1 MKNSNL
7 NELSIKEV
15 ESKMLTYR
23 GQKVLLD
30 RDVADFYGV
39 ETKRVNEAVKNN
51 PDKFPDG
58 YVIEL
63 DDKMLHHFAV
73 EIFDRKT
80 ISAKNR
86 VPPKIF
92 TERGIYMLATILKSP
107 RATKATL
114 AIIEAYADLRELAA
128 NLQRMS
134 KEPDEIKRDAL
145 ASKTGKVLSTLLS
158 KDLSI
163 TEEEFTI
170 ELNLMAIKL
179 SKKVKKAKPGK

>member
-1 MKNSNL
+1 
-7 NELSIKEV
+7 
-15 ESKMLTYR
+15 
-23 GQKVLLD
+23 
-30 RDVADFYGV
+30 
-39 ETKRVNEAVKNN
+39 
-51 PDKFPDG
+51 
-58 YVIEL
+58 
-63 DDKMLHHFAV
+63 
-73 EIFDRKT
+73 
-80 ISAKNR
+80 
-86 VPPKIF
+86 
-92 TERGIYMLATILKSP
+92 MLATILKSP